1 MSKGARRIT
10 FFRIIKAGAV
20 NFTRNA
26 WLAIA
31 AMAIMIITLTIILFS
46 IIANETFKN
55 TIKQITDKINISLYL
70 NDSTTAQQSSELV
83 SELKALPSVESVT
96 YLSKADALSKY
107 MQDNA
112 GNKQLLAAI
121 NQTDN
126 PLPATVQI
134 KPRSLNQIAEIRTFA
149 NKPAVLAL
157 QSDPMSDSGDRRKAI
172 DQITH
177 ATNLMV
183 RIGVIAVAI
192 FAVISV
198 LIIFNT
204 IQMAI
209 FNRRDELQI
218 MRLLGAST
226 SYIRGPFVVETVIYG
241 VLSAIISV
249 LILNAVFVA
258 AASSLQATSF
268 GLLDITY
275 AQQYFSDHY
284 WRLLLMQLTLG
295 ILIGAVSSTIA
306 TRRYLKFKTSK
317 K

>member
-1 MSKGARRIT
+1 ML
-10 FFRIIKAGAV
+10 

-46 IIANETFKN
+46 IIANATFKN

-70 NDSTTAQQSSELV
+70 KDTVTEEQSGKLVTELR
-83 SELKALPSVESVT
+83 ALPSVESVT
-96 YLSKADALSKY
+96 YLSKTDALNKY
-107 MQDNA
+107 MRDNA

-126 PLPATVQI
+126 PLPATIQI
-134 KPRSLNQIAEIRTFA
+134 KPRTLNQISQIRDFA
-149 NKPAVLAL
+149 DQSANLAL

-183 RIGVIAVAI
+183 RIGIIAVAV
-192 FAVISV
+192 FAAISM

-241 VLSAIISV
+241 ALSAIASI
-249 LILNAVFVA
+249 LIINAVFVA

-275 AQQYFSDHY
+275 AQQFFSDHY

-306 TRRYLKFKTSK
+306 TRRYLKFKTPK